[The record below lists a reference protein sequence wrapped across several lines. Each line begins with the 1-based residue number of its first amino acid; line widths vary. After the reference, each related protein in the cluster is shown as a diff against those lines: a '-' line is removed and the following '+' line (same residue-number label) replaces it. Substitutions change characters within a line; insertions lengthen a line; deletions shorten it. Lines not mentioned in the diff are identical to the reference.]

1 MAQWRDND
9 LPKGRLRKLTALR
22 KSLGNDIAD
31 EAFGKWLDS
40 LPAKKEKEVDQV
52 LEAIKDLVEPLVL
65 SGAIPI
71 RTGKGVTIRRGRGRV
86 IVEYAN

>member
-40 LPAKKEKEVDQV
+40 LPAKK
-52 LEAIKDLVEPLVL
+52 
-65 SGAIPI
+65 
-71 RTGKGVTIRRGRGRV
+71 
-86 IVEYAN
+86 